1 MFVSP
6 LISIVTLGSLLGPK
20 AFWVGFSISPFIAFA
35 LGCLL
40 QIAAYGREKF
50 PLMIEDPKDMAN
62 WFITDTKLSP
72 ESLLMFR
79 DRMGRIMERRNVN
92 ANTRMRVML
101 MIEELGM
108 EIYQHNNGKT
118 VYIEFALVF
127 RNDHVLLICKDDGK
141 RIDMTDLEQSI
152 NDLRMYLIN
161 MFMAAQQ
168 EKKYL
173 PTANYNR
180 YTFKFER

>member
-1 MFVSP
+1 
-6 LISIVTLGSLLGPK
+6 
-20 AFWVGFSISPFIAFA
+20 
-35 LGCLL
+35 
-40 QIAAYGREKF
+40 
-50 PLMIEDPKDMAN
+50 
-62 WFITDTKLSP
+62 
-72 ESLLMFR
+72 
-79 DRMGRIMERRNVN
+79 
-92 ANTRMRVML
+92 

-127 RNDHVLLICKDDGK
+127 RNDHVLLVCKDDGK